1 MLHSQSIVSCLVLTH
16 FVVGAREWA
25 TQMVLAANAGPHV
38 PSADREL
45 DVDPWVVLDTI
56 LSALV

>member
-1 MLHSQSIVSCLVLTH
+1 MLRLQSIVSRLVVTH

-25 TQMVLAANAGPHV
+25 KQMVLAANAGPRV

-45 DVDPWVVLDTI
+45 DVGPWVVLDTI
-56 LSALV
+56 LLALV